1 MVSQYRAEL
10 ARRAA
15 WHRQQRVLTV
25 DYYRIRLKVA
35 FPLPLVRP
43 ALPAFPVRGLPA
55 YPWLTWLSWSYD
67 ERLHALAAHAGLADD
82 ESCREAV
89 RRELQALAS
98 WPGYRQYDNPDLS
111 AGHFLRLLGIARRDW
126 PWLGAGL
133 AREVDAGIARGVDDL
148 LPHIEKR
155 FGKYPDAA
163 AILGLEKPG
172 QVLQNIPVI
181 GTLGAATA
189 ARAAGLAAA
198 ERLDA
203 IALILVMATL
213 DLRQN
218 GHTEGVAYD
227 GYVMDFV
234 ADWLTGAAESL
245 RTAVMRHPRL
255 GDLLDES
262 IALGVPGKL
271 EDVAPLGDVEPVE
284 MPFHLSAH
292 AKLERLES
300 CPRRR
305 WLLDQC
311 DPARLRADALAI
323 LAGQDR
329 AEAPA
334 EAPPAGILDAHHA
347 VVLRTGWAADD
358 LAVAASCCRSTMN
371 HIQMDAGSIVIGTGG
386 RWLIDDP
393 GYQQYMDTAER
404 QFTIGTGAH
413 NGPVIN
419 GRPQTHRRARLLER
433 TESAHALRV
442 TLDLTNCYEI
452 GLDGLAVRRT
462 VWLAAATR
470 AVVVADRVTGA
481 GLDEV
486 AYHWHG
492 HPEAAWRTTAGTAAL
507 HIGTLALHI
516 QSPQVAIDDAAICRL
531 PGSRGQRTLCVR
543 LTTPPPVVWWV
554 FSCRDAPPAATLTAP
569 SGTRLMLGDQLFE
582 A

>member
-305 WLLDQC
+305 PRRGGLPLAWAPGGGLAD
-311 DPARLRADALAI
+311 DGGHRRSAYRHPGPAHPV
-323 LAGQDR
+323 
-329 AEAPA
+329 APGRHRRRRDL
-334 EAPPAGILDAHHA
+334 PPAG
-347 VVLRTGWAADD
+347 
-358 LAVAASCCRSTMN
+358 LA
-371 HIQMDAGSIVIGTGG
+371 GT
-386 RWLIDDP
+386 
-393 GYQQYMDTAER
+393 
-404 QFTIGTGAH
+404 
-413 NGPVIN
+413 
-419 GRPQTHRRARLLER
+419 
-433 TESAHALRV
+433 AHALRS
-442 TLDLTNCYEI
+442 
-452 GLDGLAVRRT
+452 
-462 VWLAAATR
+462 
-470 AVVVADRVTGA
+470 AD
-481 GLDEV
+481 
-486 AYHWHG
+486 H
-492 HPEAAWRTTAGTAAL
+492 TAAGGVVGVL
-507 HIGTLALHI
+507 
-516 QSPQVAIDDAAICRL
+516 L
-531 PGSRGQRTLCVR
+531 P
-543 LTTPPPVVWWV
+543 
-554 FSCRDAPPAATLTAP
+554 
-569 SGTRLMLGDQLFE
+569 
-582 A
+582 